1 MFVISI
7 NVNSVTKSCKIIIAF
22 YEEGKKFD
30 EF

>member
-7 NVNSVTKSCKIIIAF
+7 IINELTKSYKIKIAF

-30 EF
+30 EC